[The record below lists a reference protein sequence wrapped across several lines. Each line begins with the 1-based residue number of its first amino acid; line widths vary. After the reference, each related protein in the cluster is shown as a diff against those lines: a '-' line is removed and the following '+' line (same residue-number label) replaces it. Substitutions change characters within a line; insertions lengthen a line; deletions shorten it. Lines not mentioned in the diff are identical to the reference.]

1 MAQILVRNLPDK
13 VKEGLR
19 QRAEHHGRSV
29 EAEAREILS
38 AAVTIDPVLAW
49 LDDSDELRRDFGGVE
64 LPTPERTAARPVNP
78 L

>member
-1 MAQILVRNLPDK
+1 MGQILVRNLPDA

-19 QRAEHHGRSV
+19 RRAERHCRSV

-38 AAVTIDPVLAW
+38 AAVAVDPVLAW
-49 LDDSDELRRDFGGVE
+49 LDDSDDLRKQFGGVD
-64 LPTPERTAARPVNP
+64 LPMPERTAPRPVGP